1 MPIVICAS
9 DRAAGCSMSALSAS
23 WDIHDIVL
31 LAIPRGLLS
40 APLLGDTQAKPDLQA
55 DWLEKLELE
64 QSLRVHYCRASGM
77 PIMRLAPCL
86 RWAVRFDAVRLHRNI
101 AAVH

>member
-31 LAIPRGLLS
+31 LAIPRGLPP
-40 APLLGDTQAKPDLQA
+40 APLLADTQAKPDLQA

-64 QSLRVHYCRASGM
+64 QGLRIDDCRAGGM
-77 PIMRLAPCL
+77 SIMRLARGL
-86 RWAVRFDAVRLHRNI
+86 RWTVRCDGARLQCDL
-101 AAVH
+101 ASVH